1 MNLNVDEIRSILSEI
16 LKLLSTPEFQTQ
28 LEKSRQASANDAVA
42 LLQSVSYTSQFRFKI
57 SKYLHGQN
65 TENFLQAL
73 PIISR
78 AQQEILTSRGMPGQQ
93 AILDF
98 NLKARSFETQDAQV
112 IRPIYQI
119 SMPSIATPTHCF

>member
-42 LLQSVSYTSQFRFKI
+42 LLQSVSNVMAFKI
-57 SKYLHGQN
+57 KPN
-65 TENFLQAL
+65 CPPFFQAL

-112 IRPIYQI
+112 N
-119 SMPSIATPTHCF
+119 SKLF